1 MRSPSRPA
9 GHRQD
14 RTVRY
19 ALLLLSSL
27 LLPGMARA
35 QAEALENPGTVSAVQ
50 ERLYRMNHELSLG
63 VGVLPADAFYKGLL
77 GSVGYTYHFT
87 DSFAW
92 QVGRGSYSYNL
103 KTSLREQLE
112 RDFDASPTSSAFEE
126 QVQWMVGSDLMW
138 SPIYGKMAVSNR
150 KVVHF
155 SAYLLGGG
163 TVMKLQRADGFR
175 PAINLGLG
183 VRVFSSQNLSFRFD
197 VTNNAVFV
205 GATRIIQVPTLQLS
219 TAFNFGATE

>member
-1 MRSPSRPA
+1 M
-9 GHRQD
+9 
-14 RTVRY
+14 RY

-27 LLPGMARA
+27 LLPGLARA

-50 ERLYRMNHELSLG
+50 ERLYRMNHELTLG
-63 VGVLPADAFYKGLL
+63 VGVLPADAFYKGLI
-77 GSVGYTYHFT
+77 GSLGYTYHFS

-112 RDFDASPTSSAFEE
+112 RDFNASPTSSAFED
-126 QVQWMVGSDLMW
+126 QVQWMVGSDLVW
-138 SPIYGKMAVSNR
+138 SPIYGKMAISNR
-150 KVVHF
+150 SVVHF
-155 SAYLLGGG
+155 TAFLLGGA
-163 TVMKLQRADGFR
+163 TVMKLERADGFR

-183 VRVFSSQNLSFRFD
+183 LRVFTSQNVSFRLD
-197 VTNNAVFV
+197 VTNNTVFA
-205 GATRIIQVPTLQLS
+205 GATRLIQVPTVQLS